1 MNAPRLHTQYKKNI
15 VIGWIDKSPWMK
27 NLYTNNLNK
36 EMLLLNLDNT
46 TIRFSDVL

>member
-1 MNAPRLHTQYKKNI
+1 
-15 VIGWIDKSPWMK
+15 MK

-46 TIRFSDVL
+46 RIRFSDVI